1 MNNVW
6 VVLAWVVG
14 AWEEGVWAGNASGAA
29 VGGNDTI
36 HEAMDMMPRTRG
48 ARGGRVRR

>member
-6 VVLAWVVG
+6 VVLSWIVG
-14 AWEEGVWAGNASGAA
+14 AWANGVWAGNASGA
-29 VGGNDTI
+29 GGIGGDGV
-36 HEAMDMMPRTRG
+36 HETMDRFPRTMG